1 MPRIGISIV
10 PCIILYY
17 FCFKNRSIWKQ
28 QHIFNQ
34 IFLLTLGKTPILII
48 GHHIL
53 YGKVAKLDRPMVAM
67 KKVVKN
73 LIDESG
79 TTTEYHVQT
88 IIRTKLLFK
97 ARPKPIIAN
106 VPKKN

>member
-1 MPRIGISIV
+1 M
-10 PCIILYY
+10 
-17 FCFKNRSIWKQ
+17 KKQ
-28 QHIFNQ
+28 QLFNQ